1 MAPRAK
7 KKAAKKTKPKLKAVP
22 SASLPQ
28 SANIPE
34 GMKQMGGGY
43 APTWTPVEIGD
54 SIHGYVTELPKE
66 MVLNK
71 GTKKENQ
78 TRVMEVTNLEGERF
92 AVWDSA
98 VLTTLFDAIEEGG
111 ELEVEV
117 YIEYTGLGK
126 KKPGQNPPKL
136 FTVAMAE

>member
-1 MAPRAK
+1 MAPRTKRKAVK
-7 KKAAKKTKPKLKAVP
+7 KKNNVAA
-22 SASLPQ
+22 LPQ
-28 SANIPE
+28 ADNIPA

-54 SIHGYVTELPKE
+54 SIHGIVSAMPKE
-66 MVLNK
+66 LTLNK
-71 GTKKENQ
+71 GTKKENI
-78 TRVMEVTNLEGERF
+78 TRVMEVTNMEGERF

-98 VLTTLFDAIEEGG
+98 VLATLFDTVEEYG
-111 ELEVEV
+111 EVGQEV